1 MDGFHS
7 PLFKTPPTDTV
18 LTLKTSAPKKFKLV
32 SSIANQRLCS
42 TLSPWSRP
50 ISDALLFVVAMTW
63 KHCCCCCGDSR
74 TDEQEGRKVRGASFR
89 SGFSYYHFFYFL
101 EKKVAVFVCKG
112 AAGAAMSVNMEE
124 LRHQVMINQFV
135 LTAGCAA
142 DQAKQLLQAAHWQF
156 EVSGRFIY
164 TLSPFINPHAWF
176 GVQRGARELAV
187 VIVLR
192 ISRAASLPCA
202 PGASVSRL
210 AALRTWCSMLFV
222 YILRRL
228 AIKLAAVSRAER

>member
-7 PLFKTPPTDTV
+7 PVFKTPPTDTV

-164 TLSPFINPHAWF
+164 TLSPFINPHA
-176 GVQRGARELAV
+176 
-187 VIVLR
+187 
-192 ISRAASLPCA
+192 
-202 PGASVSRL
+202 
-210 AALRTWCSMLFV
+210 
-222 YILRRL
+222 
-228 AIKLAAVSRAER
+228 